1 MRCDC
6 LNAARIGAQQPGN
19 RRNTTRQF
27 LTREMQAPPSENSAN
42 FLRDALDDRDT
53 RLRNVAH
60 PYAPARGPWR
70 SPATA
75 STPASSRAPVEAPTG
90 KVVWGSHIIAGAVG
104 RDRSAASGAT
114 SPRAGAA
121 EGRAGAA
128 EGQRAAIAAPLD
140 EANSAIDA
148 TRRRAAQNA
157 TGQPQHS
164 EDTAQTRAPR
174 EQARSTRWPAAT
186 RRRAA
191 PV

>member
-6 LNAARIGAQQPGN
+6 LNAARIGAQQAGI
-19 RRNTTRQF
+19 RRNTTRQS

-42 FLRDALDDRDT
+42 LRDALDDRDT
-53 RLRNVAH
+53 RLRNFAH
-60 PYAPARGPWR
+60 PCAPARGPCR
-70 SPATA
+70 SPGTA
-75 STPASSRAPVEAPTG
+75 STTYTSRAPVEAPTG
-90 KVVWGSHIIAGAVG
+90 KVVWGSHIIAGSCRTG
-104 RDRSAASGAT
+104 PLRGERCDH
-114 SPRAGAA
+114 SPRGGSR
-121 EGRAGAA
+121 EGAGAA

-164 EDTAQTRAPR
+164 EDTAQTRAT
-174 EQARSTRWPAAT
+174 RSTRWPAAT

>member
-6 LNAARIGAQQPGN
+6 LNAARIGAQQAGI
-19 RRNTTRQF
+19 RRNTTRQS

-42 FLRDALDDRDT
+42 LRDALDDRDT
-53 RLRNVAH
+53 RLRNFAH
-60 PYAPARGPWR
+60 PNAPARGPWR

-75 STPASSRAPVEAPTG
+75 WTTASSRAPVEAPTPG
-90 KVVWGSHIIAGAVG
+90 QARQLEPSRGAVG

-114 SPRAGAA
+114 TPRAGAA

-164 EDTAQTRAPR
+164 EDTAQTRATR
-174 EQARSTRWPAAT
+174 RRWPAAT

>member
-1 MRCDC
+1 MRLLEC
-6 LNAARIGAQQPGN
+6 
-19 RRNTTRQF
+19 
-27 LTREMQAPPSENSAN
+27 SAN
-42 FLRDALDDRDT
+42 WCAAGRNSSKYDASVPNSRDASTTSKLRLRDGLDDRDT
-53 RLRNVAH
+53 RLKNVAH
-60 PYAPARGPWR
+60 PCAPARGPWR
-70 SPATA
+70 SPGTVAT
-75 STPASSRAPVEAPTG
+75 TASSRAPVEAPHRQ
-90 KVVWGSHIIAGAVG
+90 GSGAIIFEGAVG
-104 RDRSAASGAT
+104 RHRSAASGAT
-114 SPRAGAA
+114 TPRAGAA